1 MKNESKKTRI
11 GSGFWL
17 LLTAIILVCVH
28 SIDDDDDREVRQ
40 ITKLESK

>member
-1 MKNESKKTRI
+1 MKNESKKTRL

-28 SIDDDDDREVRQ
+28 SIDKPVEV
-40 ITKLESK
+40 ITYPKSEGR